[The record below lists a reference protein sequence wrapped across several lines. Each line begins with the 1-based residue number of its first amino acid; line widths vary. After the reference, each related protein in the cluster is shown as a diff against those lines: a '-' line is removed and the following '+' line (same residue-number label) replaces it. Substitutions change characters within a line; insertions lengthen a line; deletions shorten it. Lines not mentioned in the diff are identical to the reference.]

1 MRGDEGPVAPPPSPS
16 ASGPSS
22 RRTRPPPRC
31 SGMPAPPRGGPRP
44 CEGGQGRPRR
54 QKRTRTRHR
63 RRPDR
68 RGGAPATTS
77 ALSRQENS
85 EVRYQM
91 KCRSGRMCK
100 SMPGIR
106 YINHPGPFTPFRM
119 HTNRG
124 NPYHTV
130 CILLVFVLKNILY
143 STRVNLFFY
152 IYLFIFNP
160 RFTFPPILDR
170 FQTGF
175 SQLKSRF
182 PISEPLMY
190 GSFEGSSVGAIG
202 PSFAPT
208 ATASYPRSSP
218 MRLILEKHPLPAG
231 SASGL

>member
-1 MRGDEGPVAPPPSPS
+1 MQRDASTAAWWAETVRRRARTAEEAEADPYAPPS
-16 ASGPSS
+16 AARS
-22 RRTRPPPRC
+22 
-31 SGMPAPPRGGPRP
+31 
-44 CEGGQGRPRR
+44 E
-54 QKRTRTRHR
+54 
-63 RRPDR
+63 
-68 RGGAPATTS
+68 RGGASDDIS
-77 ALSRQENS
+77 ALSPREFRGQISDEM
-85 EVRYQM
+85 QI
-91 KCRSGRMCK
+91 SGRMCK

-182 PISEPLMY
+182 PISEPFMY